1 VAAVVAREA
10 NGEPDDGG
18 AALMADAMK
27 RANAFAAEL
36 KSVFGD
42 DLVSVVLYGSAARGQ
57 YRDGVSDLNVLV
69 LLRGTGAATLRRGSA
84 LARRW
89 AGERNPP
96 PMILG
101 EEEWRRSAD
110 VFPIEYSDIR
120 DAHRVLLGIDPFAG
134 IEVHAEDLRRQCER
148 EIKGKHIQLR
158 EQFMLAAEQPAELGT
173 LLVKS
178 FPTFLVLFRTVL
190 RLSGDAVPR
199 DPEETVRAT
208 AARAGFDPAPLLEIS
223 RARSGRG
230 ELRPAADSPVVT
242 GYLDAVERV
251 ARYVDRLAG
260 HSA

>member
-1 VAAVVAREA
+1 
-10 NGEPDDGG
+10 
-18 AALMADAMK
+18 MADAMT

-36 KSVFGD
+36 RDAFGA
-42 DLVSVVLYGSAARGQ
+42 DLVSVVLYGSAARGE
-57 YRDGVSDLNVLV
+57 YREGTSDLNVLV
-69 LLRGTGAATLRRGSA
+69 LLRGTGAASLRRGSA

-89 AGERNPP
+89 VGERNPP

-120 DAHRVLLGIDPFAG
+120 DAHRVLVGPDPFQG
-134 IEVHAEDLRRQCER
+134 IEVHTDDLRRQCER

-158 EQFMLAAEQPAELGT
+158 EHFMLSAEDPAALGA

-190 RLSGDAVPR
+190 RLAGDSVPR

-208 AARAGFDPAPLLEIS
+208 AARAGFDAAPLLEIA
-223 RARSGRG
+223 RARSGG
-230 ELRPAADSPVVT
+230 GTLRPAADSPVVT

-251 ARYVDRLAG
+251 ATYVDRLAE
-260 HSA
+260 AAA